1 MKHTT
6 KWQRFTLLA
15 TIMLLA
21 APVFL
26 SSCDNDDDPKVP
38 NSVTIDGIQRTIL
51 KAGIDKSD
59 LQEDGNYDIV
69 LFWGANEG
77 VKIMASHVYHNGKLI
92 DLTKKEPEHDGWY
105 WAVEAYM
112 PNCIID
118 TYAEPGTSYPVF
130 QSGTLYLKRL
140 SDDSDGNPVFEIKL
154 VDGKVKGTGEYGDG
168 KEHTI
173 SLYYKGS
180 MEFDEY

>member
-1 MKHTT
+1 MKHSTRRH
-6 KWQRFTLLA
+6 QFALLA

-26 SSCDNDDDPKVP
+26 SSCDNDDDPKVQ
-38 NSVTIDGIQRTIL
+38 NSVTIDGKQRIIL

-59 LQEDGNYDIV
+59 LADNQYDIY
-69 LFWGANEG
+69 LFLGANEY
-77 VKIMASHVYHNGKLI
+77 VRIMAEHVYHNGKLV

-105 WAVEAYM
+105 WAVEAYV
-112 PNCIID
+112 PNCIIN

-130 QSGTLYLKRL
+130 QSGTLYLKRF
-140 SDDSDGNPVFEIKL
+140 SDDSDGNPVFGIKL
-154 VDGKVKGTGEYGDG
+154 VDGKVNGTEEYGDG

-173 SLYYKGS
+173 SLYYEGS

>member
-1 MKHTT
+1 MKQTT
-6 KWQRFTLLA
+6 RRHQFTLLA

-38 NSVTIDGIQRTIL
+38 NSVTIDGKQRIIL
-51 KAGIDKSD
+51 KASIDKSD
-59 LQEDGNYDIV
+59 LADNQYDIH
-69 LFWGANEG
+69 LFLGANEY
-77 VKIMASHVYHNGKLI
+77 VQIMAEHVYHNGKLI
-92 DLTKKEPEHDGWY
+92 DLTKEEPEHDGWY
-105 WAVEAYM
+105 WVVEAYM
-112 PNCIID
+112 PNCIIE
-118 TYAEPGTSYPVF
+118 TYAEPESANPVF

-154 VDGKVKGTGEYGDG
+154 VDGKVNGTEEYGDG